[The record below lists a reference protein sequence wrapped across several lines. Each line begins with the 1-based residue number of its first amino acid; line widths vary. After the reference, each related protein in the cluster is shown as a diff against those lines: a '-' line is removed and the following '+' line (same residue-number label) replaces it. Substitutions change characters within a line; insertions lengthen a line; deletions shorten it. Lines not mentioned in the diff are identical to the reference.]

1 MLFSRKQEIS
11 LPLSL
16 LLSPSLPSSI
26 LSLRFSSLSTRIAI
40 GARGYIHPT
49 PEFTHLSTCLE
60 LNLNLSVLHSIELIH
75 SYERQKCVS

>member
-40 GARGYIHPT
+40 GARGHIHPT
-49 PEFTHLSTCLE
+49 PEFTHLQ
-60 LNLNLSVLHSIELIH
+60 
-75 SYERQKCVS
+75 YPERIKPKFVSPPQHRANS